1 MNPFEHTPVLT
12 QRTRTWRSDQRALP
26 LHDTVHSMGNG
37 EMLLMAQGA
46 DITTVWG
53 PPYSAPNA
61 MSIHTEADGLVIDT
75 ARRELHT
82 AIWHHEL
89 NLNGVEAMR
98 YIEYAAAGISAFIRH
113 FKCEHEGVR
122 WVFRPLSSGVFEP
135 SPTLGGSWQLILR
148 PGGLISGQYP
158 TELWSHYIITFEGSC
173 TAEAGP
179 DGSMVVSLQPG
190 EGSMSMVGAT
200 EYPNA
205 VLYTERL
212 QDAGAVSFLPY
223 TRDYWNQ
230 FTQRRLQAKP
240 ELQCITGSAG
250 EDLDGIAVMIRT
262 QTSKEGGSTVGAV
275 LQMGYIR
282 DGYGAS
288 RGMLA
293 LGMYEE
299 AVRAIRWRYDKYQH
313 FGNLLTAEAMGTNC
327 ARHNHEN
334 DEVEGPAYTIL
345 QVRDYVIEVGSDQI
359 ARDVWPMLEW
369 CFNVQLK
376 HLAGG
381 MLPFNGDETYVAG
394 GFFPRSGLNQGSAD
408 TTMAFETS
416 GQWLVNWAET
426 NGYWSQQQA
435 ETNRQYIERARAAYR
450 EHFIATDRIWANEPL
465 REDLVPA
472 PRFRHGVC
480 ETLTVPVLS
489 WTERT
494 PSGRY
499 ISPQATLRELPAHK
513 QGRTEVHSVSL
524 LPNYLGSD
532 IITRD
537 ELQVVVNRV
546 LAAKLPNGL
555 VPTVPG
561 GKGFVGYDTGLLLL
575 SLTELDDQ
583 AAEACYH
590 TMMGTIDPAG
600 CWNEY
605 YDNEGVPTCPSIR
618 ANMWSSGVNAE
629 AAMKFLVRAATR

>member
-1 MNPFEHTPVLT
+1 MNLFEHTPALT

-37 EMLLMAQGA
+37 DMLLMAQGA

-61 MSIHTEADGLVIDT
+61 MSIHTEADGLVCDT
-75 ARRELHT
+75 ARRELQT

-89 NLNGVEAMR
+89 SLDGVEAVR

-113 FKCEHEGVR
+113 FKCGQEGIR
-122 WVFRPLSSGVFEP
+122 WVFRPQSSGVFEP
-135 SPTLGGSWQLILR
+135 SPTIDGTWQLILR

-158 TELWSHYIITFEGSC
+158 TELWCNYIITFEGSC

-190 EGSMSMVGAT
+190 EGSMSMVGTT

-212 QDAGAVSFLPY
+212 LQAGAASFLLS
-223 TRDYWNQ
+223 TRDYWHQ
-230 FTQRRLQAKP
+230 FTRRRLQARP
-240 ELQCITGSAG
+240 ELQRITGSAA
-250 EDLDGIAVMIRT
+250 EDLDGIAVMIST
-262 QTSKEGGSTVGAV
+262 QTSKDGGCTVGAV

-293 LGMYEE
+293 LGMFDE
-299 AVRAIRWRYDKYQH
+299 AVRAIRWRYHK
-313 FGNLLTAEAMGTNC
+313 FKIFRNLLTAEAMGTNC

-334 DEVEGPAYTIL
+334 DEVEGPAYTIQ
-345 QVRDYVIEVGSDQI
+345 QVCDYVNATHSDHM
-359 ARDVWPMLEW
+359 AREVWPMLDW
-369 CFNVQLK
+369 CFHVQLK
-376 HLAGG
+376 HMADG

-394 GFFPRSGLNQGSAD
+394 NFFPRSGLNQGSAD
-408 TTMAFETS
+408 TTLAFTTS
-416 GQWLVNWAET
+416 GRWLTDWAEKH
-426 NGYWSQQQA
+426 GYWTQQQA
-435 ETNRQYIERARAAYR
+435 EANRQYIERARAAYR
-450 EHFIATDRIWANEPL
+450 KHFLTTDRIWANEPQ
-465 REDLVPA
+465 REELIPA

-480 ETLTVPVLS
+480 ESMTLPYLT

-494 PSGRY
+494 SNGRY
-499 ISPQATLRELPAHK
+499 ISPQTKVRDLPVHK

-524 LPNYLGSD
+524 LPFYMGAD
-532 IITRD
+532 ILTRE
-537 ELQVVVNRV
+537 ELRAVVNRV
-546 LAAKLPNGL
+546 LDAKLPNGL

-575 SLTELDDQ
+575 SLLELGDPN
-583 AAEACYH
+583 AESTYTA
-590 TMMGTIDPAG
+590 MMATIDPAG
-600 CWNEY
+600 CWDEY
-605 YDNEGVPTCPSIR
+605 YDNEGLPTCPSIR

-629 AAMKFLVRAATR
+629 AAVRYLVKKAD